1 MNLVLNPELPSLLS
15 VFISKVGNEFA
26 VAVVALAL
34 CPILVNYLKLQT
46 LILNPKLRSLLAVFT
61 SKVGNEF
68 AVAVVAL
75 ALYPLLI
82 EATKNT
88 QGHDKV
94 KV

>member
-1 MNLVLNPELPSLLS
+1 MNLVLNPELPSLLA

-34 CPILVNYLKLQT
+34 YPLLVKYVKPQT
-46 LILNPKLRSLLAVFT
+46 LVLNPKLLSLLAVFT

-75 ALYPLLI
+75 ALYPILVNYL
-82 EATKNT
+82 KHHT
-88 QGHDKV
+88 QH
-94 KV
+94 

>member
-1 MNLVLNPELPSLLS
+1 M
-15 VFISKVGNEFA
+15 
-26 VAVVALAL
+26 AVVAL
-34 CPILVNYLKLQT
+34 T
-46 LILNPKLRSLLAVFT
+46 LHPLSDKCLNPQIFILNPNLFPLLAVFT

>member
-1 MNLVLNPELPSLLS
+1 
-15 VFISKVGNEFA
+15 VGNEFA

-34 CPILVNYLKLQT
+34 YLLWVKYVKPQT
-46 LILNPKLRSLLAVFT
+46 LVLNPKLLSLLAVFT

>member
-1 MNLVLNPELPSLLS
+1 M
-15 VFISKVGNEFA
+15 
-26 VAVVALAL
+26 
-34 CPILVNYLKLQT
+34 
-46 LILNPKLRSLLAVFT
+46 LAVFT